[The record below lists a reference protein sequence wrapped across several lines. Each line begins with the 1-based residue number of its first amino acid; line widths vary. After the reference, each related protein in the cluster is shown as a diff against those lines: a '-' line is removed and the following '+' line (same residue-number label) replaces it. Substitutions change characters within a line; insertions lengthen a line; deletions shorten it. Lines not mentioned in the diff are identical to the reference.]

1 MRTPAQ
7 RSLASLVIAGALS
20 LMFPS
25 GARADTALDAASE
38 RGRALAERFECN
50 RCHDGAGLTPA
61 PRRKH
66 CVHCHQA
73 IEDGRYPGASARVL
87 SRWQENVTHLV
98 DVPSLDVRG
107 RLRASWIE
115 RFLKEPRDLRPS
127 LGETMPRLPIAD
139 DEARDLARWLA
150 GPDDDAAVAFG
161 DAARGRV
168 LLEEK
173 GCGSCHRMSG
183 VMPLPMT
190 PPAGLTPGEIVRGMK
205 LAPDLA
211 LTRDRFVRA
220 RLVEWIV
227 DPRSVSRGARM
238 PALGLSVEEARDIAA
253 YLVSAPLD
261 PALDLSRRVVGE
273 RLPLLERPVTYDDIA
288 ARITSRTCQH
298 CHIDPL
304 TAGGDGGAGA
314 TGGFGFAG
322 RGLDV
327 SSYRGL
333 LSGSVDEHGARRSLF
348 EKLPADV
355 PYVGGMP
362 RLLAHLVARK
372 HEEAGRPIP
381 GVIGMPL
388 GLPAVSDED
397 IQLLESWIAQGRPR

>member
-1 MRTPAQ
+1 MRGPLMKASTLVVAAALVLAV
-7 RSLASLVIAGALS
+7 SLSS
-20 LMFPS
+20 RD
-25 GARADTALDAASE
+25 ARAETDVAE

-73 IEDGRYPGASARVL
+73 IEAGRYPGVSSRIL
-87 SRWQENVTHLV
+87 MRWQRNVRHLV
-98 DVPSLDVRG
+98 EVPSLDVKG
-107 RLRASWIE
+107 RLRASWLA
-115 RFLKEPRDLRPS
+115 RFLVDPTDLRPG
-127 LGETMPRLPIAD
+127 LGETMPRLPID
-139 DEARDLARWLA
+139 DDDARALALWLA
-150 GPDDDAAVAFG
+150 GPEEAPREIAFG
-161 DAARGRV
+161 DAARGRA

-183 VMPLPMT
+183 VTPLPLT
-190 PPAGLTPGEIVRGMK
+190 APAGLSPAELVRGMT

-211 LTRDRFVRA
+211 LTRERFVRA

-227 DPRSVSRGARM
+227 DPRAVSPGARM
-238 PALGLSVEEARDIAA
+238 PALGVSASEARDIAA
-253 YLVSAPLD
+253 YLVEAPLD
-261 PALDLSRRVVGE
+261 PDLALGATAVGE
-273 RLPLLERPVTYDDIA
+273 RLPVLERRVTYEEVA
-288 ARITSRTCQH
+288 ERITSRTCQH
-298 CHIDPL
+298 CHLDPL
-304 TAGGDGGAGA
+304 TVGGDGGAGA
-314 TGGFGFAG
+314 TGGFGFSG

-348 EKLPADV
+348 EALPADV
-355 PYVGGMP
+355 PFVGGMP
-362 RLLAHLVARK
+362 RLVAHLVARK

-388 GLPAVSDED
+388 GLPSVPDED